1 LLVQG
6 LVDDGCAETSIA
18 AMTPERRRRVIARRL
33 VAEISHE
40 LFAKGVTSL
49 AALVEH
55 EHQEV
60 V

>member
-1 LLVQG
+1 
-6 LVDDGCAETSIA
+6 
-18 AMTPERRRRVIARRL
+18 MTPERRRRVIARRL